1 MNTFSGYPY
10 LVGYLAAYFAGVGG
24 VWLWQWKRQR
34 EKPPVAEKLIR
45 GPGESLRRE
54 LDRYDRSLVFHLV
67 GCALLPLLVLTS
79 GLWFVSGLGPAAR
92 LGALI
97 GLGVALLGTL
107 YGSGRW
113 LLVLLQRRRDLKQ
126 RWFNARTVAEAIEPL
141 RQAGLRVFHDVPAL
155 EANPPFTLDHVI
167 VSPAGVYLLKTKT
180 VNRGKARPGLDEHKI
195 VYDGHELIF
204 PWGDDA
210 KPLNEIRDPAVW
222 LDHWLVQLLGRR
234 VPVHPVLVFPGWWVE
249 DQAAQSNVR
258 VTNPLQVAAL
268 ASRREAVLT
277 AEQIDLVAKHL
288 ETRCRDVEA

>member
-79 GLWFVSGLGPAAR
+79 GLWFVAGLSPATR
-92 LGALI
+92 LAALI
-97 GLGVALLGTL
+97 VLAVVLAATL

-126 RWFNARTVAEAIEPL
+126 RWFNARVVAEAIEPL
-141 RQAGLRVFHDVPAL
+141 RQLGLRVFHDVPAL
-155 EANPPFTLDHVI
+155 EATPPFTLDHII
-167 VSPAGVYLLKTKT
+167 VGPAGVYLLKTKT
-180 VNRGKARPGLDEHKI
+180 VNRGKARAGLDEHKI

-210 KPLNEIRDPAVW
+210 KPLSEIRDPAVW

-249 DQAAQSNVR
+249 DQAAQSAVR

-277 AEQIDLVAKHL
+277 AEQIELVAKHL
-288 ETRCRDVEA
+288 ESRCRDVDA